1 MNPPTYY
8 EDPQRDDQLSIYSA
22 APSYHSTSTL
32 VPTYTSLP
40 SPRQAQSQN
49 YTSLLSA
56 NYNVTSWHSL
66 TGSGHQNR
74 AYANVAARRAQRDE
88 AAKEIEDAARV
99 LSRMRDDDGR
109 RGSGVSEVSVVSTAE
124 EDGAKEAETDADTVL
139 EEEEAKSW
147 DHLAS
152 QMEDWNERERKWEEF
167 SRRYTYK
174 EGKRRGWGKI
184 LGV

>member
-32 VPTYTSLP
+32 VPTYTALP

-74 AYANVAARRAQRDE
+74 AYAN
-88 AAKEIEDAARV
+88 EIEDAARV